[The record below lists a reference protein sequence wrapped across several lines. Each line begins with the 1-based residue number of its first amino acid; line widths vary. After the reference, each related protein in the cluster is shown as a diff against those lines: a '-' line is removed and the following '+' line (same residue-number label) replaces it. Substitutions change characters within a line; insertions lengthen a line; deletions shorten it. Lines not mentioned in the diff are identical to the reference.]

1 MSSICSSRFPI
12 PCACKAIALSL
23 VALALGS
30 PAAAQ
35 RDEGVVDELAR
46 LLAAADTRVYDT
58 ALFREA
64 LRHPDPFVRRQAALA
79 AGRIGDPQA
88 VDPLV
93 AALADSGSAVQA
105 AAAFALGLLKSPRA
119 IAPLLALARAAPAER
134 QGPPQTEAVTAI
146 AKRSEERRVG
156 KECRSRWSPYH

>member
-12 PCACKAIALSL
+12 PCACRAIALSL
-23 VALALGS
+23 VA
-30 PAAAQ
+30 
-35 RDEGVVDELAR
+35 LAR

-88 VDPLV
+88 VDQLV
-93 AALADSGSAVQA
+93 AALA
-105 AAAFALGLLKSPRA
+105 A
-119 IAPLLALARAAPAER
+119 IGQGER
-134 QGPPQTEAVTAI
+134 I
-146 AKRSEERRVG
+146 RSIHR
-156 KECRSRWSPYH
+156 

>member
-12 PCACKAIALSL
+12 PCACRAIALSL

-93 AALADSGSAVQA
+93 AGLAASGPGGQA
-105 AAAFALGLLKSPRA
+105 AGGFPPRPRE
-119 IAPLLALARAAPAER
+119 APPAHAPPLALPPPAPAGR
-134 QGPPQTEAVTAI
+134 QGPPPHTAD
-146 AKRSEERRVG
+146 
-156 KECRSRWSPYH
+156 

>member
-1 MSSICSSRFPI
+1 MPSICSSRFPI
-12 PCACKAIALSL
+12 PCACRAIALSL
-23 VALALGS
+23 VALALGG

-79 AGRIGDPQA
+79 AGRIGDAQA

-93 AALADSGSAVQA
+93 AALADSGPAGPA
-105 AAAFALGLLKSPRA
+105 AGAFPLRPVKSRRA
-119 IAPLLALARAAPAER
+119 IAPLLALPPPVPAVRHGPAP
-134 QGPPQTEAVTAI
+134 TEAL
-146 AKRSEERRVG
+146 
-156 KECRSRWSPYH
+156 

>member
-12 PCACKAIALSL
+12 PCACRAIALSL
-23 VALALGS
+23 VALALGG

-64 LRHPDPFVRRQAALA
+64 LRQDRKSTRLNSSH
-79 AGRIGDPQA
+79 GYISYA
-88 VDPLV
+88 V
-93 AALADSGSAVQA
+93 
-105 AAAFALGLLKSPRA
+105 FCLKKKKKP
-119 IAPLLALARAAPAER
+119 
-134 QGPPQTEAVTAI
+134 TH
-146 AKRSEERRVG
+146 AKQ
-156 KECRSRWSPYH
+156 